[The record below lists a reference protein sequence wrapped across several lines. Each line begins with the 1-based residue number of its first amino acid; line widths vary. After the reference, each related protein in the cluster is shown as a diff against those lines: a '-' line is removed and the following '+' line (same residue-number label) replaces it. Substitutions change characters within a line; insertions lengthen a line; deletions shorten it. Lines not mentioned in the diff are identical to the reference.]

1 MNVELVTCYCQK
13 TGQLFR
19 SLNVSDLSFS
29 QLSSS
34 LEHLG
39 NSSLDIYI
47 FFYISVNTMNVT
59 LSGFITVTHRTECL
73 CFFQRLK
80 CESSNI
86 WCLNLHITGSSP
98 TPDWEC
104 FQTSPRS
111 TRRPP
116 TFFCRSTQYTPMCIC
131 VYIYIYIYIYTNTR
145 WNKHPPSIIPTCIW
159 AYSCMQN
166 QFNYAQRK

>member
-1 MNVELVTCYCQK
+1 MFN
-13 TGQLFR
+13 GQINRYWTLNLLRVVAKKQDSCSNR

-29 QLSSS
+29 QRSSS

-39 NSSLDIYI
+39 NSSLDI
-47 FFYISVNTMNVT
+47 FYISVNTMNVT
-59 LSGFITVTHRTECL
+59 LSGFIAVTHRAECL
-73 CFFQRLK
+73 CCFFQRLK

-111 TRRPP
+111 TRRPL
-116 TFFCRSTQYTPMCIC
+116 TFFCRSTQYTPMYIC
-131 VYIYIYIYIYTNTR
+131 TYEYTL
-145 WNKHPPSIIPTCIW
+145 K
-159 AYSCMQN
+159 
-166 QFNYAQRK
+166 